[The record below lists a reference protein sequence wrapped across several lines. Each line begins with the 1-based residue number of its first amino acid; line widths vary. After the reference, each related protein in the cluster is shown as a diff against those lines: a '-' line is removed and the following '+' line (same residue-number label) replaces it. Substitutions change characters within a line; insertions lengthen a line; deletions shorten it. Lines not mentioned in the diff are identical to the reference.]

1 VPFLE
6 ILTLITSQSKAV
18 TRNSDEAELL
28 QMLLLRALSAA
39 KNGELYLSGEI
50 KYVGFVVME
59 NSVTKEIMLKG
70 LDVAEMNTYIFS
82 TMPTEGNA

>member
-1 VPFLE
+1 ME

>member
-1 VPFLE
+1 LE

>member
-1 VPFLE
+1 
-6 ILTLITSQSKAV
+6 LITSQFKAV

-70 LDVAEMNTYIFS
+70 LDVDDMKAYIFS
-82 TMPTEGNA
+82 SMPTEGNA